1 MKVLVINCGSST
13 IKYQLIDMAK
23 DEVIAKGRCDKIGY
37 EDSNLI
43 YKNLNYL
50 CLIKLFRLFSL
61 SCIFPSVYIIS
72 FYCTH
77 DIGFYMWIFYR

>member
-43 YKNLNYL
+43 YKNLRDGKKLDEVPVSMPDHKVGMKVYL
-50 CLIKLFRLFSL
+50 IHFKIKKL
-61 SCIFPSVYIIS
+61 V
-72 FYCTH
+72 
-77 DIGFYMWIFYR
+77 